1 MIICDS
7 HNFIFI
13 HIPRTG
19 GTSITELCE
28 ILQLN
33 IEKAFW
39 QHTHAGSEESAEIP
53 FHEYTTFSFVRN
65 PWDRIYS
72 WYALFDKFNPRKE
85 QETFSFEKFLV
96 NYPRIARNYGFDKDF
111 SFNQVDYLRNGKG
124 EFVTDFIGKYETY
137 EQDVIHIFQKLGI
150 EVTHIHRANATNY
163 PPYQTQYSDT
173 TKKLVAELCAE
184 DIEYFGYEFDNNL

>member
-1 MIICDS
+1 MILCDS

-33 IEKAFW
+33 IEKIFW
-39 QHTHAGSEESAEIP
+39 QHTHAGSEESATIP

-72 WYALFDKFNPRKE
+72 WYALFDKYNPRKE
-85 QETFSFEKFLV
+85 QEILV
-96 NYPRIARNYGFDKDF
+96 NHPRIARHYGFGKDF
-111 SFNQVDYLRNGKG
+111 SFNQVDYLRNSKG
-124 EFVTDFIGKYETY
+124 EFVTEFIGRYETY
-137 EQDVIHIFQKLGI
+137 GQDVIHIFQKLGI
-150 EVTHIHRANATNY
+150 EVTHIPRSNATNY
-163 PPYQTQYSDT
+163 PPYQSQYST
-173 TKKLVAELCAE
+173 ATKKLVAELCAK
-184 DIEYFGYEFDNNL
+184 DIEYFGYEFDGKL